1 MFYRFLADPSQVP
14 TDLLPASFSSTEPAL
29 PSLEI
34 FDCAGYKPPA
44 WETIVGLVKPISA
57 TGVLHRRP
65 LKSVKVHCIEIDGPR
80 APYIPKDVIQQL
92 VELVDVKFKF
102 TIDLCM
108 SQQGIRVDWWQASV
122 EGMKD
127 A

>member
-44 WETIVGLVKPISA
+44 WETI
-57 TGVLHRRP
+57 
-65 LKSVKVHCIEIDGPR
+65 SVKVHCIEIDGPR

-92 VELVDVKFKF
+92 VEFVDVKLKF